1 MKKNDDYKDNMSNK
15 ISDMNTYQSFIKK
28 LKESLGESII
38 ILKKVMRLIKS
49 LRSLMIKKK

>member
-1 MKKNDDYKDNMSNK
+1 MKKNDDYTDVMSNK

-38 ILKKVMRLIKS
+38 ILKKVMRLINS